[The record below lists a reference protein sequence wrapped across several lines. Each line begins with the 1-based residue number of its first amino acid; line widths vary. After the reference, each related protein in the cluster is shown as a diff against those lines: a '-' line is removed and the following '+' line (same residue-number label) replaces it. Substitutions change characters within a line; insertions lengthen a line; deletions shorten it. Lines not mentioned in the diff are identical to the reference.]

1 MVGLAFPCTYLM
13 IRVSAV
19 YGALLRD
26 CHMCH
31 NHIQSKQ
38 GGTRMWEKTNSKNSL
53 IIHIL
58 NLNSLLL
65 FEISRKYIEKC
76 CPAWVWFVVDK
87 KKMLETLV
95 NNMADDGLTPCD
107 TLPFVTTILTV
118 RYKQV
123 IVTTRAPSASIN
135 DRKLYLIVNYTNESK
150 LQQFGT
156 IFLLENGF
164 KMSFVTILSR
174 SQCVEIFTNCK
185 PPLFSLSP
193 LTESYQLFLHIPLRW
208 RHNVSRLFTQSFI
221 LTQIKENIKAPRH
234 WSLCGQFTGDR
245 WIPRAKGQLRRKCF
259 HLMTSACDDLSN
271 KPLNGWCFLNPG
283 CLVLSTHH
291 YCWNIAVMKP

>member
-1 MVGLAFPCTYLM
+1 
-13 IRVSAV
+13 
-19 YGALLRD
+19 
-26 CHMCH
+26 
-31 NHIQSKQ
+31 
-38 GGTRMWEKTNSKNSL
+38 
-53 IIHIL
+53 
-58 NLNSLLL
+58 
-65 FEISRKYIEKC
+65 
-76 CPAWVWFVVDK
+76 
-87 KKMLETLV
+87 
-95 NNMADDGLTPCD
+95 MADDGLTPCD

-234 WSLCGQFTGDR
+234 WSLCGQFTGIGEFPEQRASYAESVSIWWRQHAMICQINR
-245 WIPRAKGQLRRKCF
+245 WMGDAFLIPDAWYYQHIITVEILRWWNHK
-259 HLMTSACDDLSN
+259 
-271 KPLNGWCFLNPG
+271 NGSGL
-283 CLVLSTHH
+283 CLV
-291 YCWNIAVMKP
+291 P